1 MLSKFSVKK
10 PFTVLVAV
18 IMVIVL
24 GVVSFIGMTPNL
36 MPNMDFPYMVV
47 VTTYPGASPELVEAT
62 VTKPLEQALATL
74 DGVKEITSASSD
86 NYSMVTI
93 EYEDGTNMDT
103 ATVDV
108 SGKIDTLEG
117 GWDDTV
123 GTPTLMKINPDMMP
137 ASVVAVDVKGMEV
150 AELTDYVNNT
160 LLNRL
165 EGVDGVASISTIG
178 DVEEGINVSI
188 NQKKLKKINKK
199 VQDAIDSKFDESKSE
214 LNSNLT
220 KLNDGLEQTK
230 EGQQKI
236 QDGKEQLEKQRK
248 EVNQQLSS
256 AQSQLDQKQS
266 EILNGKMQ
274 ILNTLSSLTAQ
285 RTQLQSTYQQL
296 VSIQK
301 IVLELQKNIQDMTS
315 AITKL
320 EAYKTTADSL
330 NTAIETLTPGT
341 DEYNQAKQ
349 QLEELDEQLKK
360 MGITSA
366 NLSDKI
372 D

>member
-160 LLNRL
+160 LLNR
-165 EGVDGVASISTIG
+165 V
-178 DVEEGINVSI
+178 
-188 NQKKLKKINKK
+188 
-199 VQDAIDSKFDESKSE
+199 
-214 LNSNLT
+214 
-220 KLNDGLEQTK
+220 
-230 EGQQKI
+230 
-236 QDGKEQLEKQRK
+236 
-248 EVNQQLSS
+248 
-256 AQSQLDQKQS
+256 
-266 EILNGKMQ
+266 
-274 ILNTLSSLTAQ
+274 
-285 RTQLQSTYQQL
+285 
-296 VSIQK
+296 
-301 IVLELQKNIQDMTS
+301 
-315 AITKL
+315 
-320 EAYKTTADSL
+320 
-330 NTAIETLTPGT
+330 
-341 DEYNQAKQ
+341 
-349 QLEELDEQLKK
+349 
-360 MGITSA
+360 
-366 NLSDKI
+366 
-372 D
+372 